1 MFSAIRHAATLLP
14 EHRPD
19 WRKHFVSRLQRAT
32 GGRAAFTRPGSP
44 PSVGPAT
51 CKVSLNS
58 PRNRKFSYISCYERN
73 HHNLQHSCQRK
84 SCIVGNVG
92 ARLCKEEECVEN
104 KRWCLCIDFDPVFV
118 FFTVHHESGSC
129 RVDDKCVQEALMKFK
144 NNSVF
149 FSITHI

>member
-104 KRWCLCIDFDPVFV
+104 KRWCLCIDFDPVFFL
-118 FFTVHHESGSC
+118 FFFFELFIMSLVLAE
-129 RVDDKCVQEALMKFK
+129 LMINVCKKLLWSLRTIQSSFQ
-144 NNSVF
+144 
-149 FSITHI
+149 